1 MVEFENTFFV
11 GRKIKNMYKNKNQK
25 IVCTIEARM
34 TSARLPGK
42 VLLPLAGK
50 PALERLAERIQRS
63 HYVDEIVVATTVND
77 TDQPIIDLCEKI
89 RCSYSRGS
97 EEDVLFRVLEAAKS
111 VSGDIVVEITGDCP
125 LIDHRHID
133 KVIELFYSGEY
144 DYASNTIERSFPDG
158 FDVQVFPVH
167 VLEEVDR
174 LTHDPIDRV
183 HVSYYIYTH
192 PERYKLLNWKA
203 EGVVY
208 WPGLGITLD
217 EKDDY
222 KLINKIFEKLIPKN
236 EDFSAEDIVNLL
248 RSQPELIEINSNVGR
263 KAPEE
268 G

>member
-1 MVEFENTFFV
+1 MYEN
-11 GRKIKNMYKNKNQK
+11 KKQI
-25 IVCTIEARM
+25 IVATIEARM
-34 TSARLPGK
+34 TSSRLPGK

-50 PALERLAERIQRS
+50 PALERLVERIRRS
-63 HYVDEIVVATTVND
+63 RYVDDIVVATTINNE
-77 TDQPIIDLCEKI
+77 DQPIVDLCEKI
-89 RCSYSRGS
+89 GCLYFRGS
-97 EEDVLFRVLEAAKS
+97 EEDVLSRVLSAAKS
-111 VSGDIVVEITGDCP
+111 VTGDIIVEITGDCP

-192 PERYKLLNWKA
+192 PERYRLFNWKA
-203 EGVVY
+203 EGVMY

-217 EKDDY
+217 EEDDY
-222 KLINKIFEKLIPKN
+222 ILLNKIFEELFPKN
-236 EDFSAEDIVNLL
+236 ADFSAKDVVELL
-248 RSQPELIEINSNVGR
+248 RNRPELVEINSNVRR